1 MDLNFSFI
9 RRIPDVIKLKLIKY
23 NWYKFLSNN
32 SGFDIIYSND
42 HLTDYEFLN
51 SELIPHKTIYHIH
64 YSKSLETYLSKKML
78 KVYKE
83 ALLNIVNNEL
93 NKKELIKLGIAENK
107 ILNFGLAIQ
116 HENWIGNEQKYKKM
130 RIENNIK
137 DDQLVVCG
145 SGDISIRKGT
155 IFLRNI
161 QNGNT
166 K

>member
-1 MDLNFSFI
+1 
-9 RRIPDVIKLKLIKY
+9 
-23 NWYKFLSNN
+23 
-32 SGFDIIYSND
+32 
-42 HLTDYEFLN
+42 
-51 SELIPHKTIYHIH
+51 
-64 YSKSLETYLSKKML
+64 ML

-155 IFLRNI
+155 DIYEIYKMVI
-161 QNGNT
+161 QNSLQNKVKFIWLGNASKSQEST
-166 K
+166 ICHFI